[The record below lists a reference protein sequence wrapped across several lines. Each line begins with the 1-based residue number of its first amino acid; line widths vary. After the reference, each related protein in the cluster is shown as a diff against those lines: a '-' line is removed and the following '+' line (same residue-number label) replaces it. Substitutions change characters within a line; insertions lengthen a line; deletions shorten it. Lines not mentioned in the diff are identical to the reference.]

1 MQHYAVVGVGGCG
14 TNLVRHLAESWP
26 QSASQPPVTLS
37 VDLDKE
43 TKEIVLV
50 NTGQRSVFTEQMLE
64 NSLNGAEKLVVMGS
78 VAGVAGEILTLFFLA
93 MARIRKIPAAAVL
106 VSPLA
111 FEGKDRRHDADRMAS
126 YVRVLTD
133 TVMEIQDDVSDFD
146 TSMPLLEFFR
156 CINEKAAT
164 RTIQW
169 LKEKQD

>member
-26 QSASQPPVTLS
+26 QSASQPPATLS
-37 VDLDKE
+37 VDLDKA
-43 TKEIVLV
+43 TNEIVLV
-50 NTGQRSVFTEQMLE
+50 GTGQRRVFSETMLE

-78 VAGVAGEILTLFFLA
+78 VAGVAGGILAPFFLT

-126 YVRVLTD
+126 YVRALTD
-133 TVMEIQDDVSDFD
+133 TVIEIQDD
-146 TSMPLLEFFR
+146 TSGYDPSLSLLDFFR
-156 CINEKAAT
+156 RINDKALREALSF
-164 RTIQW
+164 RR
-169 LKEKQD
+169 